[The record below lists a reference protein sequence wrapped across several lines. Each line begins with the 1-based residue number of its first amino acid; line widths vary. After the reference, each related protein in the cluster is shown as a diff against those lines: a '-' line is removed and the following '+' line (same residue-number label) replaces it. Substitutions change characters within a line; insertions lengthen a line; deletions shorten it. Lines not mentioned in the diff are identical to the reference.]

1 MILVSSCLVG
11 KPCKYNGKSNYNERV
26 VDFLMDK
33 DFILI
38 CPETLGGLSA
48 PRAPG
53 EIRGERVIDSEGKD
67 LTSFFRQGA
76 EIVLKK
82 AREYE
87 ADLCILKESSP
98 SCGVHT
104 VYDGTFSGRKIK
116 GQGLTARLLSENGF
130 KIISEK
136 DIDKD

>member
-26 VDFLMDK
+26 VEFLMNK

-53 EIRGERVIDSEGKD
+53 EIRGERVIDAEGKD

-104 VYDGTFSGRKIK
+104 VYDGTFSGKKIK

>member
-1 MILVSSCLVG
+1 MG
-11 KPCKYNGKSNYNERV
+11 KPCKYNGKSNYNEKV